1 MNATEQRVLDA
12 VDADGL
18 VESLCEFIAVPSPG
32 GQETEAQE
40 WVAALLGRW
49 GLDVDVWDLDFRELQ
64 QHPAYSAEVEREQ
77 GLGVAGVMGQDDGGR
92 SLILNG
98 HVDVVPPGD
107 DANWRHPPW
116 RGTLDE
122 GRIYGRGSADMKGGL
137 CCALFAAKAV
147 RDARV
152 RLKGRLVIESV
163 IGEEDGGAGALAAV
177 LRGYRAD
184 GAVIMEPT
192 QLMVAPAQAGSLH
205 FQVTIPGHSA
215 HGCMREEG
223 ISSIEKFIPVYQAL
237 MDLERER
244 NEASEDP
251 LFAAYE
257 LPYALSVGSLHAGNW
272 AASVPEQ
279 LVFEGRYGMPVG
291 ESTAEARRLFEQR
304 VQAAAQ
310 ADPWLAEHPP
320 QVEWWG
326 GQFPPASIPVDHPL
340 VGTMAAACSDV
351 TGSVAQVQ
359 GMTYGADMRL
369 LVNEGQTSTLMF
381 GPGDIRRAHRPDE
394 YVPVDEL
401 IACTQTLA
409 LGILR
414 FCGYRDAP

>member
-1 MNATEQRVLDA
+1 MNAMELSVLDA
-12 VDADGL
+12 IDADGL
-18 VESLCEFIAVPSPG
+18 LGSICELVAIPSLG
-32 GQETEAQE
+32 GQETAAQE
-40 WVAALLGRW
+40 WVAVLLKRW
-49 GLDVDVWDLDFRELQ
+49 GLDVDVWDLDFQELR
-64 QHPAYSAEVEREQ
+64 QHPAYCAEVQRER
-77 GLGVAGVMGQDDGGR
+77 GLGVAGAMGHDTGGR

-116 RGTLDE
+116 RGTLDS

-147 RDARV
+147 RDAGV

-163 IGEEDGGAGALAAV
+163 IGEEDGGVGALAAV
-177 LRGYRAD
+177 LRGYQAD

-205 FQVTIPGHSA
+205 FQVTVPGHAA

-223 ISSIEKFIPVYQAL
+223 VSAIEKFIPVYQAL
-237 MDLERER
+237 MELERER
-244 NEASEDP
+244 NEAPEDP

-257 LPYALSVGSLHAGNW
+257 LPYALSVGALHAGNW
-272 AASVPEQ
+272 AASVPER
-279 LVFEGRYGMPVG
+279 LAFEGRYGMPVG
-291 ESTAEARRLFEQR
+291 ESIAEARRLFEQR
-304 VQAAAQ
+304 VQDAAQ
-310 ADPWLAEHPP
+310 ADPWLTEHPP

-326 GQFPPASIPVDHPL
+326 GQFPPASIPADHTL
-340 VGTMAAACSDV
+340 VETMSAARSDV
-351 TGSVAQVQ
+351 SGSAAQVQ

-369 LVNEGQTSTLMF
+369 LVNEGQTPTLMF
-381 GPGDIRRAHRPDE
+381 GPGDIRRAHRPNE

-414 FCGYRDAP
+414 FCGYHEGS

>member
-1 MNATEQRVLDA
+1 MNATERRVLDTI
-12 VDADGL
+12 DRDGL
-18 VESLCEFIAVPSPG
+18 MSSLCELIAIRSLG
-32 GQETEAQE
+32 GEETAAQE
-40 WVAALLGRW
+40 WVADLLRLW
-49 GLDVDVWDLDFRELQ
+49 GFDVDVWDLDFEELR
-64 QHPAYSAEVEREQ
+64 QHRAYCAEVERQ
-77 GLGVAGVMGQDDGGR
+77 HGLGVVGVMGEDTGGR

-107 DANWRHPPW
+107 EANWHHPPW
-116 RGTLDE
+116 RGTLAN
-122 GRIYGRGSADMKGGL
+122 GCVYGRGSADMKGGL

-147 RDARV
+147 RDAGV
-152 RLKGRLVIESV
+152 RLKGKLVIESV
-163 IGEEDGGAGALAAV
+163 IGEEDGGVGALAAV
-177 LRGYRAD
+177 LRGYQAD

-223 ISSIEKFIPVYQAL
+223 VSAIEKFIPVYQAL
-237 MDLERER
+237 MDLEQER
-244 NEASEDP
+244 NQANENP

-257 LPYALSVGSLHAGNW
+257 LPYALSVGALHAGNW
-272 AASVPEQ
+272 AASVPEH

-291 ESTAEARRLFEQR
+291 ESMVEARRHFEER
-304 VQAAAQ
+304 VLEAAQ

-326 GQFPPASIPVDHPL
+326 GQFGPASIPAEHPL
-340 VGTMAAACSDV
+340 VGTMTAAWSDV
-351 TGSVAQVQ
+351 SDSAAQVQ

-369 LVNEGQTSTLMF
+369 LINEGLTPTLMF
-381 GPGDIRRAHRPDE
+381 GPGDIRRAHRPNE

-401 IACTQTLA
+401 IACTETLA
-409 LGILR
+409 VGILR
-414 FCGYRDAP
+414 HCGHQESA